1 MKDRQRTPGSFG
13 ARAGFIC
20 WKWIKA
26 DMRLETG
33 WQLQISRNKARMVFL
48 MIFFWFE
55 ARIFIAFKAHG
66 SRLSAWCLLSYS
78 VARGVS
84 WWLLLRQQSKYLLK
98 SVQLCRNHPIHG
110 SQWSTPKADILIS
123 NLNLSSWLFQ
133 PHLKK
138 KWIIFT
144 SFGVKTKYLGN
155 HHLETYI
162 NHHQLD
168 SAPGQV

>member
-1 MKDRQRTPGSFG
+1 M
-13 ARAGFIC
+13 RAGFLVGNGSSGHEAGN
-20 WKWIKA
+20 WNTAQK
-26 DMRLETG
+26 G
-33 WQLQISRNKARMVFL
+33 NKARIVFL
-48 MIFFWFE
+48 KIFFWFK
-55 ARIFIAFKAHG
+55 ARIFMAFKAHV
-66 SRLSAWCLLSYS
+66 STLSAWCLLSYS
-78 VARGVS
+78 VAWGSFIMR
-84 WWLLLRQQSKYLLK
+84 LLVRQQSKYLLT
-98 SVQLCRNHPIHG
+98 SVQPCRNHPIDG